1 MGCVFHI
8 HCSVFKDQLCLSQ
21 RRISYQ
27 ISSFSSS
34 TFLSTFRLHFVTAL
48 TDSFSFLQQ
57 LIYINRIFFS
67 CPVLFQIQFDI
78 YFTDKQ
84 QAIPLPQE
92 RSIYN
97 VRRISFEHII
107 MHNQVNNFD
116 CLYICTENK
125 RMPK

>member
-1 MGCVFHI
+1 MCYSYPLFSFQGSTSSCDNFYILSDILFFVKYFFKYF
-8 HCSVFKDQLCLSQ
+8 SV
-21 RRISYQ
+21 
-27 ISSFSSS
+27 SFRHRSP
-34 TFLSTFRLHFVTAL
+34 
-48 TDSFSFLQQ
+48 DSFSFLQQ

-107 MHNQVNNFD
+107 MHNQMNNFD
-116 CLYICTENK
+116 CLYICAENK